1 MDVSLSVPIYV
12 PSVSPCMPPQ
22 PLLSRAH
29 SINYD
34 VNENSSNMMLW
45 LALLLQPFGIELE
58 MHVAGNNELS

>member
-1 MDVSLSVPIYV
+1 
-12 PSVSPCMPPQ
+12 MPPQ